1 MDFSALPPELVS
13 QMPIVAVLLWIG
25 VQSRKEMVAAITRLT
40 ERVDHVRL
48 EVRALRSDL
57 GRLDNVEDI
66 DDDLPPVAPAPP
78 PPAPILLARRDLR
91 S

>member
-40 ERVDHVRL
+40 ERIDQVRL
-48 EVRALRSDL
+48 EVRALRVDL
-57 GRLDNVEDI
+57 GRIDDI
-66 DDDLPPVAPAPP
+66 DGDLPPVAPAPP
-78 PPAPILLARRDLR
+78 PPTPIPLARRDLR
-91 S
+91 P